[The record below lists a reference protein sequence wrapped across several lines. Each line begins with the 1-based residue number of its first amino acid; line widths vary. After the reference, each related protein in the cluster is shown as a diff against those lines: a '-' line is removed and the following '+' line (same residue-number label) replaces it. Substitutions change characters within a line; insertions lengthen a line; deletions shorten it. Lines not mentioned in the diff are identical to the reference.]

1 MYQINFDK
9 VQLPTS
15 IQLGADP
22 ECFFV
27 DKSNR
32 PVSAEG
38 LLGGTKE
45 NPKPFGN
52 VPGFAIQ
59 EDGVA
64 AEFNIPPAVTAA
76 QFSQNISISM
86 TYLRHIAKEKKL
98 RVKIV
103 PELSFDDA
111 SVNTPQT
118 RRVGCVADF
127 NAWTADMKSVPH
139 RLERIRTGGGHVHIG
154 FLRRDLQGQ
163 WPAPPKQAPVTMDT
177 ILLFARMCDLFL
189 TIPSLLVTQP
199 SNRRKFY
206 GAPGSIRPKVYGFEY
221 RSLDNFWLRSV
232 RYQRQVFSNVQA
244 ALAGLSQDAFGYN
257 EFLTNF
263 AYDIQKTIMEHDVE
277 KADMFCDK
285 LHIPRFV

>member
-1 MYQINFDK
+1 MYQINFDE
-9 VQLPTS
+9 VYIPSS

-27 DKSNR
+27 DKANH

-52 VPGFAIQ
+52 IPGFAIQ

-64 AEFNIPPAVTAA
+64 AEFNIPPAQTAV

-98 RVKIV
+98 RIKIV

-111 SVNTPQT
+111 AVNTPQT

-127 NAWTADMKSVPH
+127 NAWSAEMKSVPH
-139 RLERIRTGGGHVHIG
+139 RLERIRTGGGHIHIG
-154 FLRRDLQGQ
+154 FLWQDEFYKGQ
-163 WPAPPKQAPVTMDT
+163 ITLDT

-189 TIPSLLVTQP
+189 TIPSLLVTRP

-206 GAPGSIRPKVYGFEY
+206 GAAGSIRPKAYGFEY

-232 RYQRQVFSNVQA
+232 RYQRQVFNNTQRIVELLHS
-244 ALAGLSQDAFGYN
+244 DKFGFD

-263 AYDIQKTIMEHDVE
+263 SYDIQKTIMEHDVE